1 MPKNLAI
8 VGYGKMSRL
17 IEQLAPEAG
26 FSVGLKLDIDTNVNQ
41 AGITPE
47 NFRGV
52 DVAIEFSTPHT
63 AVANLERLCA
73 IGVPTIVGTTGWY
86 GELER
91 VRGFVDKCS
100 VGVVYSPNYSIGV
113 NVFRR
118 VVAETARLLASQPEY
133 GAWAWE
139 VHHTAKKDAPS
150 GTLLQLIEEMQRA
163 GFARRIDASSN
174 RAGANPGTHEIGFDS
189 AADTITLRHTARSR
203 EGRAPSG
210 KLRRGGNHVSRI
222 HRLRHGTGHSVP
234 ERPFPGRR
242 HDEGAGPPPDRGR
255 DQFSGPLRHNGGKP
269 HAFAG
274 RASARRGNHH
284 RRSQGQSARAGRSG

>member
-8 VGYGKMSRL
+8 VGYGKMGKL
-17 IEQLAPEAG
+17 IEQLAADAG

-41 AGITPE
+41 QGITPE

-86 GELER
+86 GEMDR
-91 VRGFVDKCS
+91 VRGFVDLSS

-118 VVAETARLLASQPEY
+118 AVAETARLLANQPEY

-139 VHHTAKKDAPS
+139 VHHISKKDAPS
-150 GTLLQLIEEMQRA
+150 GTLLQLVEEMQHA
-163 GFARRIDASSN
+163 GFTRRIDVSSN

-189 AADTITLRHTARSR
+189 PADTITLRHTARSR
-203 EGRAPSG
+203 EGFARGALKAAQWVIG
-210 KLRRGGNHVSRI
+210 KRGLHEFGEVIFSDDANSVRRPVK
-222 HRLRHGTGHSVP
+222 
-234 ERPFPGRR
+234 
-242 HDEGAGPPPDRGR
+242 A
-255 DQFSGPLRHNGGKP
+255 
-269 HAFAG
+269 
-274 RASARRGNHH
+274 
-284 RRSQGQSARAGRSG
+284 